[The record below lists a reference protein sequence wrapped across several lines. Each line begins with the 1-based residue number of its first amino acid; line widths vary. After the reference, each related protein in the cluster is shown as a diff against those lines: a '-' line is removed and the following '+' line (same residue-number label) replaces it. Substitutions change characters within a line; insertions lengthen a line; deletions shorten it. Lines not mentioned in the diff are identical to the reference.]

1 MSETLGSFCLTAD
14 AASLSRTSS
23 DSPAA
28 AVDLSKLRL
37 NRLGT
42 VAFFL
47 RTCARGDGGWLLTP
61 ASFEWAPMFPRTG
74 LFSIWTGG
82 GYKPVALDSHHE
94 PQAVAL
100 TSDILRKAHIGWYKV
115 LLLK

>member
-14 AASLSRTSS
+14 AASLSRTLS

-37 NRLGT
+37 NRLP
-42 VAFFL
+42 FFSEL
-47 RTCARGDGGWLLTP
+47 VQGGEGGWLLTP

-74 LFSIWTGG
+74 LFSIWTG
-82 GYKPVALDSHHE
+82 
-94 PQAVAL
+94 AVAN
-100 TSDILRKAHIGWYKV
+100 
-115 LLLK
+115 LLL